1 MAKGLQALGPE
12 AFEAAANETDA
23 VMLDI

>member
-1 MAKGLQALGPE
+1 MAKGLQALGAE
-12 AFEAAANETDA
+12 TFEAAAIETDA